1 MDILNNTGLTRF
13 WKKIKSKTI
22 LSETVRKIVIVD
34 DYPEVEEEGVLYL
47 KKGTGSS
54 DSGGE
59 ETPILTN
66 LYYQDTDKEYTSSSS
81 GYSCNWITTKKV
93 EINSNTYMTKDAQR
107 SSNTFSLDL
116 KENTTYKLVFN
127 YVSGSA
133 TKESEVGKI
142 NYSLWNETTSTKLIS
157 QSTESGVS
165 SEVTFTATATET
177 ITAEMQ
183 MYLYTGVHYQDLIY
197 EIGLYEVS

>member
-1 MDILNNTGLTRF
+1 MAFLNETGLTRF
-13 WKKIKSKTI
+13 WEKIKSKTI

-34 DYPEVEEEGVLYL
+34 DYPDVEEDGVLYL

-54 DSGGE
+54 SSGGGE
-59 ETPILTN
+59 MLTN
-66 LYYQDTDKEYTSSSS
+66 LYYQDSDKEYTSSSS
-81 GYSCNWITTKKV
+81 GYSCNWRTTKTV

-107 SSNTFSLDL
+107 SSNTFTLDL

-127 YVSGSA
+127 YVSGSGA
-133 TKESEVGKI
+133 KETETGKI

-157 QSTESGVS
+157 QSTECGVS
-165 SEVTFTATATET
+165 SEVTFTSTATET

-183 MYLYTGVHYQDLIY
+183 MYLYTDVHYQDLIY

>member
-127 YVSGSA
+127 YVSGSS